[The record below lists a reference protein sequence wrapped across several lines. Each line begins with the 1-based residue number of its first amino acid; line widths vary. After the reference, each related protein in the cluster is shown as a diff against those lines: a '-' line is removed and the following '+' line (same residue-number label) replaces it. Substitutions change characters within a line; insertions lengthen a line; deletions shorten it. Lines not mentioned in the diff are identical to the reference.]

1 MYSFFGKTFFYRE
14 KSTKL
19 VVRLS
24 GFWLYCIIKEFN
36 SPVGISTD
44 ELQVSFQLSY
54 YVILL
59 LSGINQRN
67 DIRKNNIRKIILEK
81 EISISISSF
90 VFNIILEVRASVLR
104 KDKEIKYTST
114 EKEEIKLMGWLYSDL
129 CRNPNKI
136 QQIYC

>member
-59 LSGINQRN
+59 LFGIHQRN

-90 VFNIILEVRASVLR
+90 IFNIILEVRASVLR

-129 CRNPNKI
+129 CRNPNKV

>member
-1 MYSFFGKTFFYRE
+1 M
-14 KSTKL
+14 
-19 VVRLS
+19 
-24 GFWLYCIIKEFN
+24 YCIIKEFN

-114 EKEEIKLMGWLYSDL
+114 EKEEIKLMG
-129 CRNPNKI
+129 
-136 QQIYC
+136 